1 VDEIDEYGPSKDN
14 TLGHKF
20 VWKVPSDYDHWDFDG
35 RIVKAVYSLNEKIL
49 PDLGTAIST
58 SGMTATL
65 GYVLSFHI
73 IRGEY
78 VKMMI
83 TDSIRR
89 NHNVQSCITTLVS
102 FRTKMQ
108 FEELVATEYL
118 PFVVSM
124 CKSDN
129 AMLMTQA
136 VPAPGQLRSM
146 RRRGVR
152 RHLSQITQEQSYQM
166 EKALQPA
173 WPVFAPTIGKD
184 LHLRFEEAIRSKLAT
199 E

>member
-146 RRRGVR
+146 RRRCSAAFVADNSR
-152 RHLSQITQEQSYQM
+152 AELSDGKSLTASVACFRSYHWQG
-166 EKALQPA
+166 L
-173 WPVFAPTIGKD
+173 T
-184 LHLRFEEAIRSKLAT
+184 FEI
-199 E
+199 